1 MGLFGSKSGPRGPSD
16 AQIRQEARLE
26 EERVRFENE
35 KRQFIERVGA
45 YETLASNRLQG
56 ERSSFE
62 AADWVPPSTIGIQIP
77 EKFSP
82 SFDFAKE
89 MQSGRFDAVG
99 NTSEYWRWFDAP
111 NLGIRAPSFE
121 NHGFVKGGNRFSS
134 PFGLGMS
141 RNNGTTI
148 PGQPQPGVRRPNQQ
162 RGGKPVPPPITQT
175 TRNNP

>member
-45 YETLASNRLQG
+45 YETLATNRLQG

-62 AADWVPPSTIGIQIP
+62 AADWVPPSTVGIQIP
-77 EKFSP
+77 ERFSP

-89 MQSGRFDAVG
+89 MQSGRFNAVG

-121 NHGFVKGGNRFSS
+121 NNGFVKGGIRFN
-134 PFGLGMS
+134 GS
-141 RNNGTTI
+141 RGPGTSQNNGATL
-148 PGQPQPGVRRPNQQ
+148 PGQPRPGAPRPNQQ
-162 RGGKPVPPPITQT
+162 RGGKPFPPLTQT

>member
-45 YETLASNRLQG
+45 YETLATNRLQG

-62 AADWVPPSTIGIQIP
+62 AADWVPPSTVGIQIP
-77 EKFSP
+77 ERFSP

-99 NTSEYWRWFDAP
+99 QTSEYWRWFDAP
-111 NLGIRAPSFE
+111 NLGIRTQNIQPFE
-121 NHGFVKGGNRFSS
+121 FEKGRNNG
-134 PFGLGMS
+134 PFGLGTS
-141 RNNGTTI
+141 RNNGGMF
-148 PGQPQPGVRRPNQQ
+148 PGQPQPDVSRANQQ
-162 RGGKPVPPPITQT
+162 RGGKSVPPLTQM